1 MRREDETRLRHML
14 DAAREAISFAIGRCR
29 EDLDDDRQLTLSI
42 VKLLEIIGEAA
53 TKLAEETRSKLAD
66 LPWSDIMGMRH
77 HLIHAYFDID
87 LDRVW
92 ATVIVDLPRL
102 VTDLEAVVTDRD

>member
-1 MRREDETRLRHML
+1 ML

-87 LDRVW
+87 LIASGRRSSSTFRVSLQILRPW
-92 ATVIVDLPRL
+92 
-102 VTDLEAVVTDRD
+102 